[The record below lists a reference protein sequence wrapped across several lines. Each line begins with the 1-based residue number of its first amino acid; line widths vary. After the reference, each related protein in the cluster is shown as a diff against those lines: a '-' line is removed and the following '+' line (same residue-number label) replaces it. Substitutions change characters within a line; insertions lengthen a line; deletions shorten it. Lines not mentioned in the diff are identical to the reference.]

1 MSFGMMRTNVGA
13 KGKAQPHFNY
23 IMALG
28 RYAKKSDE
36 IEYTENGNMPSWAKH
51 NPAEL
56 WECAD
61 LFERKNGS
69 TYREHVVGLPREL
82 NKEQRLALVKEWI
95 TQEVGNK
102 PYSVAL
108 HNVIA
113 SDGEQQPH
121 IHLMFCERL
130 QDGIER
136 TPQQFF
142 KRYNSK
148 DPSKGGARK
157 DNTGKTPQQRELEIK
172 AQRLRWQEMANRH
185 LLEAGF
191 EPSIDVR
198 NWKDKGL
205 DEKPKNKS
213 MWQWQSEKRAEA
225 ILDTYKPHTPAVI
238 FVASKVVFKKLCH
251 FTKLFTIEGMTP
263 CKTLTL
269 MKL

>member
-1 MSFGMMRTNVGA
+1 MMRTNVGA

-136 TPQQFF
+136 TP
-142 KRYNSK
+142 
-148 DPSKGGARK
+148 
-157 DNTGKTPQQRELEIK
+157 
-172 AQRLRWQEMANRH
+172 
-185 LLEAGF
+185 
-191 EPSIDVR
+191 
-198 NWKDKGL
+198 
-205 DEKPKNKS
+205 
-213 MWQWQSEKRAEA
+213 
-225 ILDTYKPHTPAVI
+225 
-238 FVASKVVFKKLCH
+238 
-251 FTKLFTIEGMTP
+251 
-263 CKTLTL
+263 
-269 MKL
+269 

>member
-1 MSFGMMRTNVGA
+1 M
-13 KGKAQPHFNY
+13 
-23 IMALG
+23 
-28 RYAKKSDE
+28 
-36 IEYTENGNMPSWAKH
+36 
-51 NPAEL
+51 
-56 WECAD
+56 
-61 LFERKNGS
+61 
-69 TYREHVVGLPREL
+69 
-82 NKEQRLALVKEWI
+82 
-95 TQEVGNK
+95 

-172 AQRLRWQEMANRH
+172 EQRLRWQEMANRH

-191 EPSIDVR
+191 KPSIDVR
-198 NWKDKGL
+198 
-205 DEKPKNKS
+205 
-213 MWQWQSEKRAEA
+213 
-225 ILDTYKPHTPAVI
+225 
-238 FVASKVVFKKLCH
+238 
-251 FTKLFTIEGMTP
+251 IER
-263 CKTLTL
+263 
-269 MKL
+269 

>member
-13 KGKAQPHFNY
+13 KGKAQPHYSY

-28 RYAKKSDE
+28 KYANKADE

-130 QDGIER
+130 QDDIER

-157 DNTGKTPQQRELEIK
+157 DNTGKTPQQRELEDGAEVKFMFANAIIPMLVELERSFTSYEIK
-172 AQRLRWQEMANRH
+172 QVANLQSRYAMRLYEFLIRFKTTKKLEISLEDLRFRFG
-185 LLEAGF
+185 LLE
-191 EPSIDVR
+191 
-198 NWKDKGL
+198 
-205 DEKPKNKS
+205 
-213 MWQWQSEKRAEA
+213 
-225 ILDTYKPHTPAVI
+225 H
-238 FVASKVVFKKLCH
+238 
-251 FTKLFTIEGMTP
+251 EG
-263 CKTLTL
+263 
-269 MKL
+269 

>member
-142 KRYNSK
+142 ERYNSK
-148 DPSKGGARK
+148 DQAKAVREKTIQGKHPNSESLKSKHSGYGGKKWQTATYSK
-157 DNTGKTPQQRELEIK
+157 QALSQALMLGIGKIRDWTKNPKINLCGNGSPRN
-172 AQRLRWQEMANRH
+172 ALRSFYRR
-185 LLEAGF
+185 F
-191 EPSIDVR
+191 R
-198 NWKDKGL
+198 
-205 DEKPKNKS
+205 
-213 MWQWQSEKRAEA
+213 
-225 ILDTYKPHTPAVI
+225 
-238 FVASKVVFKKLCH
+238 
-251 FTKLFTIEGMTP
+251 
-263 CKTLTL
+263 
-269 MKL
+269 

>member
-95 TQEVGNK
+95 AQEVGEC
-102 PYSVAL
+102 P
-108 HNVIA
+108 
-113 SDGEQQPH
+113 
-121 IHLMFCERL
+121 
-130 QDGIER
+130 
-136 TPQQFF
+136 
-142 KRYNSK
+142 
-148 DPSKGGARK
+148 
-157 DNTGKTPQQRELEIK
+157 
-172 AQRLRWQEMANRH
+172 
-185 LLEAGF
+185 
-191 EPSIDVR
+191 
-198 NWKDKGL
+198 
-205 DEKPKNKS
+205 
-213 MWQWQSEKRAEA
+213 
-225 ILDTYKPHTPAVI
+225 ILWHCTT
-238 FVASKVVFKKLCH
+238 S
-251 FTKLFTIEGMTP
+251 
-263 CKTLTL
+263 
-269 MKL
+269 

>member
-13 KGKAQPHFNY
+13 KGKAQPHYSY

-28 RYAKKSDE
+28 KYANKADE

-130 QDGIER
+130 QDDIER

-191 EPSIDVR
+191 KPSIDVR

-205 DEKPKNKS
+205 DEKPQNKP
-213 MWQWQSEKRAEA
+213 MWRWQAEKRAESLLE
-225 ILDTYKPHTPAVI
+225 IVQPKVLLMQQNKLENFGKEPQKPMNNSSYFSP
-238 FVASKVVFKKLCH
+238 
-251 FTKLFTIEGMTP
+251 
-263 CKTLTL
+263 
-269 MKL
+269 

>member
-1 MSFGMMRTNVGA
+1 
-13 KGKAQPHFNY
+13 
-23 IMALG
+23 MALG

-95 TQEVGNK
+95 AQEVGGM

-136 TPQQFF
+136 TPQQFL
-142 KRYNSK
+142 S
-148 DPSKGGARK
+148 DTTA
-157 DNTGKTPQQRELEIK
+157 KTQAK
-172 AQRLRWQEMANRH
+172 VVQEKTTQEN
-185 LLEAGF
+185 
-191 EPSIDVR
+191 
-198 NWKDKGL
+198 
-205 DEKPKNKS
+205 
-213 MWQWQSEKRAEA
+213 
-225 ILDTYKPHTPAVI
+225 TPATR
-238 FVASKVVFKKLCH
+238 A
-251 FTKLFTIEGMTP
+251 
-263 CKTLTL
+263 
-269 MKL
+269 

>member
-1 MSFGMMRTNVGA
+1 MGRQLKKEHQNVVWNDENQCRC

-108 HNVIA
+108 HNVTA

-157 DNTGKTPQQRELEIK
+157 DNTGENAPTARARNQRTAVTVARNGK
-172 AQRLRWQEMANRH
+172 
-185 LLEAGF
+185 
-191 EPSIDVR
+191 PS
-198 NWKDKGL
+198 
-205 DEKPKNKS
+205 
-213 MWQWQSEKRAEA
+213 
-225 ILDTYKPHTPAVI
+225 
-238 FVASKVVFKKLCH
+238 
-251 FTKLFTIEGMTP
+251 
-263 CKTLTL
+263 LT
-269 MKL
+269 